1 MTALSSNRLT
11 ATAARHDRGEGLEQG
26 LVIETQRRHATVKFA
41 DGRRMKCITKGRQ
54 LQPACG
60 DTVFVSLANTND
72 GVIEKIGDRTSLFY
86 RADQFKEK
94 LVAANVTQVACIIAP
109 LPAYSDE
116 LLNRWLVCARA
127 SGVKALIGLN
137 KIDLMEAAAAAN
149 ALALYRDLG
158 FDVVPFSAKF
168 NAKPMRERLFG
179 EKTVL
184 IGQSGMGKSKL
195 LNALVG
201 EEAQYTQEIS
211 EALDSGKHTTTFTRL
226 FTIASEPGG
235 EPDDESWVIDS
246 PGMQVFGLAHFSRS
260 EIERAFPEFE
270 PLVGQCKFRDCK
282 HLHEPSCAFRDA
294 VAEGRASADRL
305 SYLRKFCSETEAIPH
320 YSKN

>member
-1 MTALSSNRLT
+1 MTLRSTTKFKAG
-11 ATAARHDRGEGLEQG
+11 AANDEGPDG
-26 LVIETQRRHATVKFA
+26 LDIGVIIETQRRHATVKLA
-41 DGRRMKCITKGRQ
+41 DGRRLRCVTKGRQ
-54 LQPACG
+54 LQAACG
-60 DTVFVSLANTND
+60 DIAYIAITNENE
-72 GVIEKIGDRTSLFY
+72 GVIEKLGDRTSLFY

-127 SGVKALIGLN
+127 SGVKAIIGLN
-137 KIDLMEAAAAAN
+137 KVDLVEAAATAN
-149 ALALYRDLG
+149 ALAMYRDLG
-158 FDVVPFSAKF
+158 FDVIPFSAKF
-168 NAKPMRERLFG
+168 NSKPMRERLIG

-226 FTIASEPGG
+226 FEIAEEGA
-235 EPDDESWVIDS
+235 EPDGNSWVIDS
-246 PGMQVFGLAHFSRS
+246 PGMQVFGLAHFTRD

-270 PLVGQCKFRDCK
+270 PLIGKCRFRDCK
-282 HLHEPSCAFRDA
+282 HLHEPTCALRDA
-294 VAEGRASADRL
+294 VAAGKASAERL
-305 SYLRKFCSETEAIPH
+305 SMLRKFCAETEAIPH

>member
-1 MTALSSNRLT
+1 MGRPSGKLSASQT
-11 ATAARHDRGEGLEQG
+11 HDEQNETTMQG
-26 LVIETQRRHATVKFA
+26 VIIETQRRHATVKLA
-41 DGRRMKCITKGRQ
+41 DGRRLRCVTKGRQ
-54 LQPACG
+54 LQAACG
-60 DTVFVSLANTND
+60 DTAFITMTNENE
-72 GVIEKIGDRTSLFY
+72 GVIEKLGDRTSLFY
-86 RADQFKEK
+86 RSDEFKEK

-127 SGVKALIGLN
+127 SGVKAIIGLN
-137 KIDLMEAAAAAN
+137 KVDLVEAAATAN
-149 ALALYRDLG
+149 ALAMYRDLG
-158 FDVVPFSAKF
+158 FDVIPFSAKF
-168 NAKPMRERLFG
+168 NSKPMRERLFG

-226 FTIASEPGG
+226 FNISKEPGG
-235 EPDDESWVIDS
+235 APDDESWVIDS
-246 PGMQVFGLAHFSRS
+246 PGMQVFGLAHFTRS

-270 PLVGQCKFRDCK
+270 ALIGKCKFRDCK
-282 HLHEPSCAFRDA
+282 HLHEPTCAFRDA
-294 VAEGRASADRL
+294 VSAGKASAERL
-305 SYLRKFCSETEAIPH
+305 SYLRKFCAETEAIPH
-320 YSKN
+320 YAKN